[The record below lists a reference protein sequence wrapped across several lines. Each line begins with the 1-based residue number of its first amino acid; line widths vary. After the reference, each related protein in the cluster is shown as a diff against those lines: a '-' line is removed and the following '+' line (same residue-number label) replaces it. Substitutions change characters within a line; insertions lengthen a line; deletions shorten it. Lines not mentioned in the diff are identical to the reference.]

1 MFYLDKDLYL
11 ERQISQDEDF
21 LNTEADLSLENLLED
36 YLTFE
41 TDPKQRKNLEKIYF
55 QAERHQNVA
64 MAMGEYDYQRGLK
77 PDRRLAANE
86 WKPMS
91 LFLIK
96 YPLSIGY
103 LREE

>member
-1 MFYLDKDLYL
+1 MLKQKLRKL
-11 ERQISQDEDF
+11 QERKT
-21 LNTEADLSLENLLED
+21 LNTEAFFEVEHFLDD
-36 YLTFE
+36 YLAHE
-41 TDPKQRKNLEKIYF
+41 PDPTQRKQLEEIYS
-55 QAERHQNVA
+55 QAERHQILA

>member
-1 MFYLDKDLYL
+1 MLNQDFAFNQEQLIALDK
-11 ERQISQDEDF
+11 DF
-21 LNTEADLSLENLLED
+21 LNTEADLMIDNLLED
-36 YLTFE
+36 YLTHE
-41 TDPKQRKNLEKIYF
+41 VDSRQRKPLEEIYN
-55 QAERHQNVA
+55 QAERSKKLA
-64 MAMGEYDYQRGLK
+64 IAMGEYDCQHGLK
-77 PDRRLAANE
+77 PDRRLAANQ